1 MQNLIDA
8 EALLDLFQKEPSVKD
23 GKKTLNFKSGAVEF
37 RGVGFSYDGQKEV
50 IKDFNFQAQPGQR
63 VALVGETG
71 GGKSTI
77 LRLLFRFYDAQN
89 GSVVIDDQ
97 DVRDITLSSLREN
110 IGVVPQDPS
119 LFHESIMENVRYA
132 RSDATDQEV
141 MEACK
146 AASIHDKILTFS
158 KGYSTRVGEAGVVLS
173 GGELQRV
180 AIARV
185 ILKNPRIILLDE
197 ATSSVDTETETR
209 ITNALHLLT
218 NGRTT
223 FTVAHRLST
232 VKNSDIV
239 LVIKDGMIAEQ
250 GSPRDLLAGKG
261 EFSKLWLAQMEI
273 NLLPAD
279 LKPADPVRAEQ
290 HAELGD
296 ALHASS
302 RQDNRRS
309 SDGSAGGNKSLRAT
323 APDFVP
329 RLQAGTST
337 SAQVRTSKAILRT
350 KLAIGGLTTTFTL
363 CLSHD
368 LGACAERNADFGI
381 HYRIPTSPGVKISKI
396 TTRAEIPRRMPT
408 RTSATRKRR
417 RPLPGPYP
425 RLRPS
430 CPIPGRRHPTRRT
443 RAKARRTPRSAATPI
458 PAVAIVRASPWDRPP

>member
-1 MQNLIDA
+1 MIQDLIDA

-23 GKKTLNFKSGAVEF
+23 GKKPFNFKCGAVQF
-37 RGVGFSYDGQKEV
+37 RRVGFSYDNQNEV
-50 IKDFNFQAQPGQR
+50 IKDFNFDAKPGQR

-77 LRLLFRFYDAQN
+77 LRLLFRFYDAQK

-97 DVRDITLSSLREN
+97 DVRDVTLSSLREN

-119 LFHESIMENVRYA
+119 LFNESIMENVRYA
-132 RSDATDQEV
+132 RLDATDQEV

-158 KGYSTRVGEAGVVLS
+158 KGYSTRVGESGVILS

-209 ITNALHLLT
+209 ITKALQLLT

-232 VKNSDIV
+232 VKNSDII
-239 LVIKDGMIAEQ
+239 LVIKDGMIAEH
-250 GSPRDLLAGKG
+250 GTPRDLLEKKG
-261 EFSKLWLAQMEI
+261 DFAKLWLGQMEI
-273 NLLPAD
+273 NLLPTD
-279 LKPADPVRAEQ
+279 SESADPV

-296 ALHASS
+296 ASC

-329 RLQAGTST
+329 RHQPGT
-337 SAQVRTSKAILRT
+337 SAQVGTSKILLRT
-350 KLAIGGLTTTFTL
+350 KL
-363 CLSHD
+363 D
-368 LGACAERNADFGI
+368 
-381 HYRIPTSPGVKISKI
+381 
-396 TTRAEIPRRMPT
+396 
-408 RTSATRKRR
+408 
-417 RPLPGPYP
+417 
-425 RLRPS
+425 
-430 CPIPGRRHPTRRT
+430 
-443 RAKARRTPRSAATPI
+443 
-458 PAVAIVRASPWDRPP
+458 

>member
-1 MQNLIDA
+1 M
-8 EALLDLFQKEPSVKD
+8 KD
-23 GKKTLNFKSGAVEF
+23 GKKPFNFKHGAVQF

-50 IKDFNFQAQPGQR
+50 IKDFNFHAQPGQR

-77 LRLLFRFYDAQN
+77 LRLLFRFYDAQK

-97 DVRDITLSSLREN
+97 DVRDVKLSSLREN

-132 RSDATDQEV
+132 RLDATDQEV

-158 KGYSTRVGEAGVVLS
+158 KGYSTRVGENGVVLS

-197 ATSSVDTETETR
+197 ATSSVDTETEIR
-209 ITNALHLLT
+209 ITKALQLLS

-232 VKNSDIV
+232 VKNSDII

-250 GSPRDLLAGKG
+250 GTPRDLLDRKG
-261 EFSKLWLAQMEI
+261 EFAKLWLEQMEI
-273 NLLPAD
+273 NLLEPAD
-279 LKPADPVRAEQ
+279 TV

-296 ALHASS
+296 ALHTSS

-309 SDGSAGGNKSLRAT
+309 SDGSACGNKSLRAT

-329 RLQAGTST
+329 RLQSGT
-337 SAQVRTSKAILRT
+337 SAQVRTWLKLLRK
-350 KLAIGGLTTTFTL
+350 KLEIGG
-363 CLSHD
+363 
-368 LGACAERNADFGI
+368 
-381 HYRIPTSPGVKISKI
+381 
-396 TTRAEIPRRMPT
+396 
-408 RTSATRKRR
+408 
-417 RPLPGPYP
+417 
-425 RLRPS
+425 
-430 CPIPGRRHPTRRT
+430 
-443 RAKARRTPRSAATPI
+443 
-458 PAVAIVRASPWDRPP
+458 